1 MLCLKK
7 IYRDELLQL
16 AILLS
21 LLRVDP
27 DSYLGYDIPAVGV
40 GIHDLTSGTSWA
52 HAQPI
57 IPRRVFVHPK
67 NLDSILLN
75 YEREVFE
82 DLNALGRYNR
92 IHTHNSDVT
101 AYLLNIDGV
110 TPSSSLE
117 SSATVTPVETNSDRQ
132 VHPSISGLSS
142 ENASPSSSNT
152 AGTSLSEGT
161 IVFPDEGL
169 AEAGDLT
176 QEDMDLIEVLW
187 KQDVDLGFSLDLFNP
202 SKQEGEGKA
211 LPVEEDDVEKLKAL
225 EALKNETPADP
236 AKNEEETPD
245 DQWAGLSYTID
256 LETGEYVVKPGG
268 IVDELSPGSSA
279 LAEEEPSSLIDLP
292 GFSLEEAL
300 QLVGLDED
308 STEVKSIKQDPAP
321 QSGSSTATSSVAKDI
336 GVEELKPEPDDLLDN
351 SDEEL
356 GILSDMIQTA
366 QFHHPH
372 PRSFQGRMPFVRT
385 MSMEQRWQDLANLL
399 SLPGPGDAS
408 AMSHPFAHH
417 HHHHHHNYN
426 GGPSSAYTPDNTR
439 GVLLHNATLAPPIG
453 DLNNTGPYPNMNG
466 TSNLGSAV
474 ATSMNLTN
482 SSEPMGDSGH
492 NGAYKMEGPHDI
504 MYPYQNSTSEMN
516 QTTEGFLSSI
526 LNDEDLQLMDMA
538 MNEGMYTMRLLD
550 SNNSNNASS
559 VGSIGT
565 ALHPSEERM
574 DASSDSAVSSMG
586 SERVPSLSDGEWME
600 TGSDSGHTTGDHYA
614 MDYHASKYRAYD
626 YSYSSRQHATA
637 GVGSSDASHR
647 MPPMAQKKHQMYGKR
662 YFQEQSS
669 DARPALE
676 HIQHNHSYHLPP
688 ESAGAMQRPVAR
700 DKQKG
705 RKTEEE
711 HLNRDE
717 KRARSMNIP
726 LSVSDIINLP
736 MDEFNERLSKY
747 DLSEAQLSLI
757 RDIRRRGKNKVAAQ
771 NCRKRKLDQILTL
784 ADEVKEM
791 RDRKNRLLREREFRM
806 TEMQR
811 AKQKFTQ
818 LYRHVFQ
825 HLRDPEGNL
834 YSPCEYSL
842 QQSADGSVLL
852 VPRTNSSAM
861 MDPELTHQK
870 HKDHDSHHKE

>member
-1 MLCLKK
+1 MAAKM
-7 IYRDELLQL
+7 
-16 AILLS
+16 
-21 LLRVDP
+21 
-27 DSYLGYDIPAVGV
+27 
-40 GIHDLTSGTSWA
+40 
-52 HAQPI
+52 
-57 IPRRVFVHPK
+57 
-67 NLDSILLN
+67 
-75 YEREVFE
+75 
-82 DLNALGRYNR
+82 
-92 IHTHNSDVT
+92 
-101 AYLLNIDGV
+101 
-110 TPSSSLE
+110 
-117 SSATVTPVETNSDRQ
+117 
-132 VHPSISGLSS
+132 
-142 ENASPSSSNT
+142 
-152 AGTSLSEGT
+152 
-161 IVFPDEGL
+161 
-169 AEAGDLT
+169 
-176 QEDMDLIEVLW
+176 DMDLIEVLW

-669 DARPALE
+669 GGSSLGSHGTTPGLPPTPIKYEYGEPGAGAVAPGNAFSGAVEGAVGPKPPEMKYSCSLEFARHHSDARPALE